1 MSETKPPSSTASET
15 SEASSSAASPSVGW
29 AARPWAPWV
38 VLAARIALAS
48 VLAFAAIPKLGDA
61 ATFARD
67 IDNYHMLPV
76 AWAAPLAVMMPP
88 LEILVALALLVGIH
102 ARGAAL
108 ISAGMML
115 VFAIAMAQAIARGID
130 LDCGCFG
137 SALAMH
143 VSGWSIL
150 RNVVL
155 ASLSLP
161 ILLGPEVPPRALPS
175 LVGLGRQASPG

>member
-1 MSETKPPSSTASET
+1 
-15 SEASSSAASPSVGW
+15 
-29 AARPWAPWV
+29 V

-115 VFAIAMAQAIARGID
+115 VFAIAMAPSHRAGHRSRLRLLRQRAGHARVRLVHPPQRGLGVALAPHPLGARGSST
-130 LDCGCFG
+130 GA
-137 SALAMH
+137 ALAR
-143 VSGWSIL
+143 G
-150 RNVVL
+150 
-155 ASLSLP
+155 
-161 ILLGPEVPPRALPS
+161 
-175 LVGLGRQASPG
+175 VGSPGDLRLKTSG